1 MVPKGN
7 SFKNFGLLRVSSN
20 TKSVEIYYTR
30 PWNRIIWHSCM
41 ECQGREILLCLLTY
55 SLGRYILEKYF
66 KWYEKW
72 RYIVSYFEI
81 KWSQWIRTIGHNHQ
95 KNQNAG
101 ANRKMLK
108 KYPKLWRIS
117 KVSKSKSIKSCYI
130 YNVFSKCLLSN
141 KSNTA
146 GPKNQ
151 VFQIYCLMMD
161 VVDKFEAWI
170 FNRNRQIPRDK
181 KM

>member
-41 ECQGREILLCLLTY
+41 ECQGREILLCLLTNI
-55 SLGRYILEKYF
+55 LGRYILEKYF

-72 RYIVSYFEI
+72 RYYIVSYFEI

-130 YNVFSKCLLSN
+130 L
-141 KSNTA
+141 
-146 GPKNQ
+146 
-151 VFQIYCLMMD
+151 I
-161 VVDKFEAWI
+161 VVQCI
-170 FNRNRQIPRDK
+170 
-181 KM
+181 

>member
-55 SLGRYILEKYF
+55 ILGRYILEKYF

-72 RYIVSYFEI
+72 KKIYTNILLWN
-81 KWSQWIRTIGHNHQ
+81 KIRTIGHNHQ

-101 ANRKMLK
+101 ANHQILK

-130 YNVFSKCLLSN
+130 L
-141 KSNTA
+141 
-146 GPKNQ
+146 
-151 VFQIYCLMMD
+151 IYKVSSTM
-161 VVDKFEAWI
+161 
-170 FNRNRQIPRDK
+170 
-181 KM
+181 